1 LKAFLRNQRLLILL
15 SLLFI
20 TPLGFL
26 SKSYTG
32 TAQEWV
38 KDYSGD
44 ILYEVFWCLFF
55 FLLIPTR
62 KAITQIPSWVFA
74 VTCALE
80 FLQLWKYPFLEAIRA
95 TFIGRTL
102 LGTTFVW
109 WDFPHYIVGC
119 LIGWLWL
126 RQIWRFAKGLRYS
139 GE

>member
-1 LKAFLRNQRLLILL
+1 MKAFIRNQRLLILL
-15 SLLFI
+15 SLLVI

-32 TAQEWV
+32 IEQEWIN
-38 KDYSGD
+38 DYSGD

-62 KAITQIPSWVFA
+62 KAIAQIPIWVFA

-80 FLQLWKYPFLEAIRA
+80 FLQLWKPPFLEAIRA

-102 LGTTFVW
+102 LGTTFAW
-109 WDFPHYIVGC
+109 WDFPHYAVGC
-119 LIGWLWL
+119 CIGWLWL
-126 RQIWRFAKGLRYS
+126 RQIWRLSKRSRHPA
-139 GE
+139 E